1 MPTSRLLGLFA
12 ISACLCCQLSA
23 SIIDF
28 ETMTDLAVIGDSYSG
43 VHFQNASAI
52 SASLNTT
59 EFPPHSGISA
69 AFDSNE
75 PVTIAFDISVEG
87 VGAYFT
93 YAAPVTIQAF
103 DATGNML
110 GSATSLFANNE
121 AQSGDPG
128 STPNEFLFV
137 VSDVGISKVILT
149 GDLGGSSFVF
159 DDLSYG
165 TLAPEPNSSILFLA
179 GGCLIVVVWRIK
191 GVGNCCGSGITL
203 RRRRLNQRCI

>member
-1 MPTSRLLGLFA
+1 MA
-12 ISACLCCQLSA
+12 
-23 SIIDF
+23 
-28 ETMTDLAVIGDSYSG
+28 DLAVIGDSYSG

-75 PVTIAFDISVEG
+75 PVTIAFDTSVEG

-137 VSDVGISKVILT
+137 ASDVGISKIVLT

-159 DDLSYG
+159 DDLAYG
-165 TLAPEPNSSILFLA
+165 TLPQAQAPEPSSYILSLV
-179 GGCLIVVVWRIK
+179 GGGLIAVVWRVK
-191 GVGNCCGSGITL
+191 GAANCCNYGVLPI
-203 RRRRLNQRCI
+203 RRRRLKQGGILSRSI